1 MKPKGLQ
8 HRFVGC
14 PLLYVANKSWEER
27 DMPEIEVSVECQACG
42 QILDV
47 TVKRGN
53 EIHVKPCSGCMDD
66 AYNKG
71 FDKGKEA
78 IQCQN

>member
-1 MKPKGLQ
+1 MPKINEIIW
-8 HRFVGC
+8 FVDNTGT
-14 PLLYVANKSWEER
+14 
-27 DMPEIEVSVECQACG
+27 EVSVECQACG

-53 EIHVKPCSGCMDD
+53 EIHVEPCSGCMDD

-78 IQCQN
+78 IQ